1 MVKEKPTIY
10 VVGGPTASGKTS
22 ASIALAQ
29 FLQTEII
36 NADSRQVYKELQIG
50 VAKPSPI
57 ELSTIRHHGISTV
70 DIQTHY
76 NAGSHAKLY
85 QREITALLEKN
96 GNAILCGGTGMYIEA
111 LIFALDEFPPID
123 PELRNKLEAQLKS
136 QGIIAMT
143 SLLIGKDSEAGKWIK
158 LDNPSRVMRALELC
172 IQTQKPLS
180 KLLNHDKKPVFGDTA
195 IRYIGISHPRNILYD
210 RINRRV
216 DSMIE
221 QGLLEEAKTLYSM
234 RNLSA
239 LQTLGYREL
248 FDHINGI
255 NTLDQAILRI
265 KQHTRN
271 YAKRQITYFSNR
283 FPTEWIPAE
292 DLNDFIVKFA
302 NKHFI

>member
-1 MVKEKPTIY
+1 MKEKPTIY

-29 FLQTEII
+29 FLQTEIV

-85 QREITALLEKN
+85 QKEIAALLEKN

-180 KLLNHDKKPVFGDTA
+180 ELLNHDKKPVFGDTA

-302 NKHFI
+302 NKQFI

>member
-1 MVKEKPTIY
+1 MKEKPTIY

-29 FLQTEII
+29 FLQTEIV

-85 QREITALLEKN
+85 QKEIAALLEKN

-180 KLLNHDKKPVFGDTA
+180 ELLNHDKKPVFGDTA

-248 FDHINGI
+248 FDHIKGI

-302 NKHFI
+302 NKQFI